1 MKTRNKKEQELK
13 KSEELFS
20 KSEGILFIDISQ
32 IPTKFINKFRQEL
45 KTNLNQLLVIKKR
58 LFNIGLKKNKIN
70 LDLSS
75 IKNSF
80 GIIFL
85 ENIETGIQQSYKF
98 LKNLE
103 KEKILKS
110 VNEKIFLAFNLKQQ
124 KEMSKDEI
132 ILIGNLPSRE
142 VALAQLMG
150 MISSPLRSLM
160 YVLQEKSKRS

>member
-1 MKTRNKKEQELK
+1 MKTRKKKEQELK

-70 LDLSS
+70 LDLSN

-85 ENIETGIQQSYKF
+85 NNVENGIQQSYKF

-103 KEKILKS
+103 KEKILNS
-110 VNEKIFLAFNLKQQ
+110 INEKIFLAFNLKQQ
-124 KEMSKDEI
+124 KEISKDEI

-142 VALAQLMG
+142 VALAQLIG
-150 MISSPLRSLM
+150 MISSPLRSLI